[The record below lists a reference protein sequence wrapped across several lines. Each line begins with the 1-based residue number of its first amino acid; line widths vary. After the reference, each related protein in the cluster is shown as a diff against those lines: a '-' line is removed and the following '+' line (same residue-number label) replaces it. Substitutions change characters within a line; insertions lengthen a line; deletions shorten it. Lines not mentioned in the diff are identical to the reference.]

1 MLTPDE
7 LLSTTRAVRRRLDLT
22 RPVPRE
28 LVRECVALAVQA
40 PAGGN
45 VSIVEFVIVTDPD
58 LRAALGRIYG
68 EVYAAYRERPTYI
81 GRVDKGDPAANAQ
94 QRRSAASADFLGEH
108 LGSCPAIVIGCLRG
122 RPAPEHAVG
131 RAGAA
136 MPAMWSFMLAARARG
151 LGTAWTSLHLS
162 RERETA
168 ELLGIPYDDVMQF
181 CMTPLAYTLGT
192 DFSPAL
198 RPSPDDVLH
207 WDRWTP

>member
-1 MLTPDE
+1 ME
-7 LLSTTRAVRRRLDLT
+7 L
-22 RPVPRE
+22 
-28 LVRECVALAVQA
+28 ALQA

-45 VSIVEFVIVTDPD
+45 VSIIEFVIVTDPE
-58 LRAALGRIYG
+58 LRAALGRIYA
-68 EVYAAYRERPTYI
+68 EVYAAYRDRPTYI

-94 QRRSAASADFLGEH
+94 QRRSAASADFLAEH

-181 CMTPLAYTLGT
+181 CLTPLAHTLGT

-207 WDRWTP
+207 WDGW